1 HTVKECWYNSKG
13 KGKGAQQKGGVHAV
27 SDDTA
32 SQLSAGP
39 SASVAGST
47 ATTAATAKPG
57 VRHISDQKMRI
68 LAVSGERQ
76 GYLLVDTGAT
86 VSVCRPDTFLEPVN
100 TAARQ
105 TLYSVDDTSLDT
117 KGTVEPVL
125 KLGRRSRQEAK
136 TTFQVVSGITDDI
149 LSVNRAVDAGARV
162 VFDAAGSYIE
172 WEDGSRADFIR
183 SGRQFLMPYTCARR
197 PHKRARVAA
206 VGEEEHYPD
215 DPEAQAVADFARA
228 EAAAEEERRELA
240 EDPGGSLESGP
251 PPPDPEPAETVERAL
266 EAVVQMDY
274 TFYSRG
280 AQQRQAPE
288 DESILVTV
296 LTLVDRDTG
305 WPCSVQV
312 PKKGAECGNFVLDTV
327 EQYLNTLG
335 HSRVTLQIDSEGSLR
350 SVATAIRR
358 LLEEERWE
366 LVYTGWL
373 QILQAYSSG
382 SEIADILEE
391 AQEEHAKV
399 ACVRQL
405 FGGKALTTLEKRLRQ
420 ARHYLKWAQETSSE
434 AFPIGNHQ
442 VRMYIKQLL
451 KDNAPPSKVR
461 GACEIVNFLAY
472 VVGLPVA
479 VTATRTPW
487 VKGVM
492 RQSRSEKG
500 APKQA
505 RALTTVEVALLESML
520 RNEEVHVQD
529 RFAAGAMLFMVYSRA
544 RYGDTKIV
552 SQMIPDF
559 VETSHASTAGYLELT
574 SYSHKMRRVKAALP
588 LVAPALGVGHV
599 AWGPV
604 FIKVADLAGAVLHWG
619 CGVLAASEAFA
630 KLRARSLESC
640 LQAIRNSRFYPDMS
654 RSGYLAVDER
664 QDSCL
669 EGSTQSGNL
678 GSADSHALHAAAAAF
693 ATFGKQPAEQSVGPA
708 GEVDRPTVEQSPE
721 LGESFNGDGDSE
733 PRLDD
738 LFNYGSEAG
747 AGDRASLSEDDRGL
761 NSNAFQGEGTSPNL
775 AAPEPLGDDND
786 PSDDDPSSSSTS
798 TSSSEAESNPG
809 LPPVPTAPWR
819 DGCVIWQH
827 RRTRTL
833 HLVSASDSQ
842 IGGTFACGRSITT
855 AHVLASRNAHV
866 ASMRCSQCERGKHVR
881 TTGAVLDAL
890 EAIKKRRH

>member
-1 HTVKECWYNSKG
+1 MSVTMDPSFNAALDGMILEAMSASGRLEGLTLPWES
-13 KGKGAQQKGGVHAV
+13 GALALVFGNTPLV
-27 SDDTA
+27 SEPMLAAESA
-32 SQLSAGP
+32 SDFRVVPVQSSVSSTSAGMP
-39 SASVAGST
+39 SACPDSVLSF
-47 ATTAATAKPG
+47 TAKP
-57 VRHISDQKMRI
+57 
-68 LAVSGERQ
+68 
-76 GYLLVDTGAT
+76 
-86 VSVCRPDTFLEPVN
+86 F
-100 TAARQ
+100 
-105 TLYSVDDTSLDT
+105 
-117 KGTVEPVL
+117 
-125 KLGRRSRQEAK
+125 
-136 TTFQVVSGITDDI
+136 
-149 LSVNRAVDAGARV
+149 
-162 VFDAAGSYIE
+162 
-172 WEDGSRADFIR
+172 
-183 SGRQFLMPYTCARR
+183 
-197 PHKRARVAA
+197 
-206 VGEEEHYPD
+206 
-215 DPEAQAVADFARA
+215 
-228 EAAAEEERRELA
+228 
-240 EDPGGSLESGP
+240 
-251 PPPDPEPAETVERAL
+251 
-266 EAVVQMDY
+266 
-274 TFYSRG
+274 SRG
-280 AQQRQAPE
+280 
-288 DESILVTV
+288 
-296 LTLVDRDTG
+296 
-305 WPCSVQV
+305 
-312 PKKGAECGNFVLDTV
+312 
-327 EQYLNTLG
+327 
-335 HSRVTLQIDSEGSLR
+335 
-350 SVATAIRR
+350 R

-373 QILQAYSSG
+373 QVLQAHSNG
-382 SEIADILEE
+382 SEIADILGE

-420 ARHYLKWAQETSSE
+420 VRHYLKWAHETGSE

-451 KDNAPPSKVR
+451 KDNAPPSKVL

-492 RQSRSEKG
+492 RQSRAEKG
-500 APKQA
+500 APRQA

-529 RFAAGAMLFMVYSRA
+529 RFAAGAILFMVYSRA

-559 VETSHASTAGYLELT
+559 VETSRSSTAGYLELT

-604 FIKVADLAGAVLHWG
+604 FIKVADLAGLPFSRLDG
-619 CGVLAASEAFA
+619 CRGALLPVPRGDSWCKEPCSTGDAACW
-630 KLRARSLESC
+630 LRALLRKATGEEPPKLSAHSMKSTTLAWCAKFGISRDDRLILGHHSENGSAEVYARDVQAAPLRSLESC

-669 EGSTQSGNL
+669 EGSTQSGNF
-678 GSADSHALHAAAAAF
+678 GSSDSHALHVAAATF
-693 ATFGKQPAEQSVGPA
+693 ASCGKEPAEQSAGPVS
-708 GEVDRPTVEQSPE
+708 GGDRPSSEQSPDI
-721 LGESFNGDGDSE
+721 GESFNGERDSE

-738 LFNYGSEAG
+738 NFHYDLEAG
-747 AGDRASLSEDDRGL
+747 AGDGASLSEDDHGL
-761 NSNAFQGEGTSPNL
+761 NTNAFQGEGASL
-775 AAPEPLGDDND
+775 DHAAPVSFGDDDKN
-786 PSDDDPSSSSTS
+786 SDDDSSSSSTS

-819 DGCVIWQH
+819 DGCVVWQH

-833 HLVSASDSQ
+833 HLVSVSDSQ
-842 IGGTFACGRSITT
+842 VGGTFACGRSITT

-890 EAIKKRRH
+890 DAIKRRRH